1 MCILRDDD
9 NIFYLK
15 SYVWVARF
23 AENIVVFISSLS
35 FCLCLSSSKQR
46 ERERE
51 RERESCSLER
61 VLLLL
66 KPSSIINL

>member
-51 RERESCSLER
+51 RESCSLER